1 MAAFTLPEDEMKAY
15 LAEVHICKKHGH
27 GEGGGGGE
35 GPPTSLLAMAG
46 RRNGKDLFHVPG
58 CSSVVAED

>member
-1 MAAFTLPEDEMKAY
+1 MAAFTLPKDEMKAY
-15 LAEVHICKKHGH
+15 LAEVHICRKHGN
-27 GEGGGGGE
+27 GEGGE

-46 RRNGKDLFHVPG
+46 RRNEKDPFQVPG